1 MSSMSSERWER
12 VRQVFDLA
20 LEREPAQRDAFL
32 TAACAGDQELRYEV
46 EALLAS
52 HQQADGFGDAPV
64 REPEN
69 KKRTLRAGSRL
80 GPYEVVA
87 LIGAGG
93 MGEVYRAR
101 DLRLDRE
108 VALKVLPEHLS
119 GNPATLERFKR
130 EAKAVAALSHP
141 NIMAL
146 YDVGLAEGVDFV
158 VAELLEG
165 ETLRSRLSRGA
176 LPWPKAAEIGVS
188 IAQGLAAAHAKG
200 IIHRDLKPD
209 NVFLT
214 SGGHVKILDF
224 GLARLS
230 PPVLSSQPTASF
242 ATAPGA
248 VMGTLGYM
256 SPEQLRGDRV
266 DEATDIFSFGCVV
279 YEMLGGRSPFARATP
294 AEALAAILNEEP
306 PELPTLGKVV
316 PPELQHVV
324 RQCLEKEARERSRS
338 AHDLAL
344 RLKEI
349 LGSAAPGRYLPA
361 VVPLRLRRA
370 WIPLALG
377 AALLLALGLSLTG
390 VRKRVLGRV
399 ERNVTFQNAIS
410 ARITDQPGPELFPSL
425 SPDGRSIVYAAR
437 ASNNWD
443 IFLQRV
449 GGKNPT
455 NLTADSPVD
464 DNHPA
469 FSPDGEQIAFQSDR
483 NGGGIYLMGATGES
497 VRRLTDFGYH
507 PAWSPDG
514 KEIVFAS
521 SWIAR
526 PEVRLGSNS
535 QLWVVNVATGERRRL
550 DIKGKGGGDA
560 VQPHWSPNGHRIA
573 YWGLILGNRRD
584 IWTVAATGGE
594 AVPVTEDAAMDWNP
608 IWSPDGGHLYFSSD
622 RGGSMNLWRTPIDE
636 QSGRVLGP
644 AEPITTPSPDSA
656 QISLSR
662 DGRRLVYVQRTATR
676 NIQKIS
682 FDETVEKAIGEPAWV
697 TQGSKLAMMPDASPK
712 GDLIAFSTIAPS
724 QEDIFVA
731 APDGSGLRQLT
742 DDAYRDRAV
751 HWSPDGKRLAFMSN
765 RSGKNEIW
773 TIDPDGSGLRQ
784 ITFTPGKGS
793 VQLPVWSP
801 DGSRMAYT
809 IGNDTAY
816 VIDLRKPWTEQSP
829 QALPRAGPEEWF
841 QAWTWSP
848 DGRTLAGPIMQR
860 SGLSAGIATYSFES
874 KRYDK
879 LTDFGLYPVW
889 LKDGRRLVFCFKEKL
904 YLVDVASRK
913 VHEIMTAALSARTGE
928 MLGAASL
935 SPDNS
940 TLYFAQGTIE
950 ADIWML
956 TAQ

>member
-12 VRQVFDLA
+12 VRQVFDSA

-32 TAACAGDQELRYEV
+32 TAVCAGDQELRYEV

-52 HQQADGFGDAPV
+52 HQHARSFGDAPA
-64 REPEN
+64 REPE
-69 KKRTLRAGSRL
+69 KEKRALRAGSRL

-101 DLRLDRE
+101 DLRLERE
-108 VALKVLPEHLS
+108 VALKVLPTLLS

-146 YDVGLAEGVDFV
+146 YDVGRAEGVDFV

-230 PPVLSSQPTASF
+230 PPVSSSQPTDSF

-266 DEATDIFSFGCVV
+266 DEATDIFSFGCVL

-294 AEALAAILNEEP
+294 AEGLAAIFNEEP
-306 PELPTLGKVV
+306 PDLPTTGRAV
-316 PPELQHVV
+316 PPELQQVV
-324 RQCLEKEARERSRS
+324 RQCLEKEAQQRSRS

-349 LGSAAPGRYLPA
+349 LGSAAPGQHVRA
-361 VVPLRLRRA
+361 VPLRLRRA
-370 WIPLALG
+370 TWIPLALG
-377 AALLLALGLSLTG
+377 AALLLLVGLSLTSL
-390 VRKRVLGRV
+390 RELLLGRAG
-399 ERNVTFQNAIS
+399 RDVTFQNAMS

-425 SPDGRSIVYAAR
+425 SADGRSIVYAAR

-455 NLTADSPVD
+455 NLTADSPAD

-521 SWIAR
+521 TWVAR
-526 PEVRLGSNS
+526 PEWRWAFS
-535 QLWVVNVATGERRRL
+535 QIWVVTVATGERRRL
-550 DIKGKGGGDA
+550 EIKGAGDA
-560 VQPHWSPNGHRIA
+560 TQPQWSPHGHRIA
-573 YWGLILGNRRD
+573 YWGRRD
-584 IWTVAATGGE
+584 IWTVAAMGGDP
-594 AVPVTEDAAMDWNP
+594 VPVTEDPAIDWNAA
-608 IWSPDGGHLYFSSD
+608 WSPDGRYLYFSSE
-622 RGGSMNLWRTPIDE
+622 RGGSMNLWRVPIDE
-636 QSGRVLGP
+636 LSGRVLGP
-644 AEPITTPSPDSA
+644 PEAITTPSPDSA

-662 DGRRLVYVQRTATR
+662 DGRRLVYVQRVATR
-676 NIQKIS
+676 NIQKIP
-682 FDETVEKAIGEPAWV
+682 FDERAEKTIGEPAWV
-697 TQGSKLAMMPDASPK
+697 TQGSKLAVMPDVSPE
-712 GDLIAFSTIAPS
+712 GDLLAFSTLTPS
-724 QEDIFVA
+724 HDDIFVVGA
-731 APDGSGLRQLT
+731 DGSRLRQLTDDADGDRVPRWSPDGKQLAFMSSRTGKNEIWIIGRDGSGLRQLT
-742 DDAYRDRAV
+742 
-751 HWSPDGKRLAFMSN
+751 
-765 RSGKNEIW
+765 
-773 TIDPDGSGLRQ
+773 
-784 ITFTPGKGS
+784 FTPGKPGAL
-793 VQLPVWSP
+793 LPVWSP
-801 DGSRMAYT
+801 DGTRLAYS
-809 IGNDTAY
+809 IGTDTSY
-816 VIDLRKPWTEQSP
+816 VMDLRQSRAAQSP
-829 QALPRAGPEEWF
+829 QALPRVGPEEWF
-841 QAWTWSP
+841 YANSWSP
-848 DGRTLAGPIMQR
+848 DGRRLAGVIMQR
-860 SGLSAGIATYSFES
+860 SGVSSGIVVYSFES
-874 KRYDK
+874 NRYDK

-889 LKDGRRLVFCFKEKL
+889 LKDGRRLVFCFNEKL
-904 YLVDVASRK
+904 YLVDSASKK
-913 VHEIMTAALSARTGE
+913 VHDIMYAALSARTGE

>member
-1 MSSMSSERWER
+1 MSSERWER
-12 VRQVFDLA
+12 VRQVFDSA

-32 TAACAGDQELRYEV
+32 TAACAGDQEVRYEV

-52 HQQADGFGDAPV
+52 HQRSGSFGDAPA

-69 KKRTLRAGSRL
+69 KKRMLRAGSRL

-101 DLRLDRE
+101 DLRLQRE
-108 VALKVLPEHLS
+108 VALKVLPEHFS
-119 GNPATLERFKR
+119 GNPAMLERFKR
-130 EAKAVAALSHP
+130 EATAVASLSHP

-146 YDVGLAEGVDFV
+146 YDVGRAEGVDYA

-242 ATAPGA
+242 ATAPGV

-266 DEATDIFSFGCVV
+266 DEATDLFSFGCVL

-316 PPELQHVV
+316 PPDLQHVV

-349 LGSAAPGRYLPA
+349 LGSAAPGRLVRA
-361 VVPLRLRRA
+361 VVPFRLRRAA

-377 AALLLALGLSLTG
+377 AALLLALALSLTG
-390 VRKRVLGRV
+390 VRERILGRV
-399 ERNVTFQNAIS
+399 ERSVTFQNAIS

-425 SPDGRSIVYAAR
+425 SPDGRSILYAAR
-437 ASNNWD
+437 TSDNWD

-521 SWIAR
+521 TWIAR
-526 PEVRLGSNS
+526 PEVRFGSNS

-550 DIKGKGGGDA
+550 DIKGGGDA

-573 YWGLILGNRRD
+573 YWGSIAGNRRD

-608 IWSPDGGHLYFSSD
+608 VWSPDGRHLYFSSD

-644 AEPITTPSPDSA
+644 AEAITTPSPDSA

-662 DGRRLVYVQRTATR
+662 DGRRLVYVQRAATR
-676 NIQKIS
+676 NIQKIP

-697 TQGSKLAMMPDASPK
+697 TQGSKLAVMPELSPQ
-712 GDLIAFSTIAPS
+712 GTSLAFFTIAPS

-731 APDGSGLRQLT
+731 AADGSGLRQLT
-742 DDAYRDRAV
+742 DDAFRDRV
-751 HWSPDGKRLAFMSN
+751 PRWSPDGKRLAFMSN
-765 RSGKNEIW
+765 RSGKYEIW
-773 TIDPDGSGLRQ
+773 TIDQDGSSLRQ
-784 ITFTPGKGS
+784 ITFTPGKTS
-793 VQLPVWSP
+793 AQTPVWSP
-801 DGSRMAYT
+801 DGSRLAYFIASET
-809 IGNDTAY
+809 TY

-829 QALPRAGPEEWF
+829 QALPRVGPEEWF
-841 QAWTWSP
+841 QGWAWSA
-848 DGRTLAGPIMQR
+848 DGRTLAGAIMQR
-860 SGLSAGIATYSFES
+860 SGVSSGIAIYAFES

-879 LTDFGLYPVW
+879 LANFGMYPVW

-904 YLVDVASRK
+904 YLVDVASKK
-913 VHEIMTAALSARTGE
+913 VHEIMYAALSARTGE